1 MAFHEDLKSYRLKQ
15 NITLEEISD
24 RTKININ
31 TLKAF
36 EEGDFS
42 ILPTTYVRLFLKA
55 YAKEIGMTEDEM
67 LRNYENEVQF
77 AGQTEALARKESARR
92 AEEPEMDSNSK
103 VERSTQ
109 RVLLN
114 NPNKPATRKIIIS
127 GVILVLI
134 IVFGK
139 LAMNPSSK
147 PMVRTP
153 ELIAPPALS
162 LFEKSDSLSWG
173 LSGLLSD
180 SNTVE
185 VAASHLVT
193 LYFKRDSSPADTVT
207 IDSGQVYQNSFV
219 NEVDI
224 YAYPSNST
232 GFVLM
237 DQPLQPFNPANSWTQ
252 LKVRSGESTLYAYRL
267 K

>member
-42 ILPTTYVRLFLKA
+42 SLPTTYVRLFLKA
-55 YAKEIGMTEDEM
+55 YAKEIGMAEEEV

-77 AGQTEALARKESARR
+77 AGRSESQVRKEAARVTN
-92 AEEPEMDSNSK
+92 ETSSDDKPKPGPTN
-103 VERSTQ
+103 Q
-109 RVLLN
+109 RILLT
-114 NPNKPATRKIIIS
+114 NPNQPATKKIIITAI
-127 GVILVLI
+127 ILILI

-139 LAMNPSSK
+139 LAMRPSAEPVAPGS
-147 PMVRTP
+147 PM
-153 ELIAPPALS
+153 IMPPSLS

-180 SNTVE
+180 SNAVE
-185 VAASHLVT
+185 VGASIPIT
-193 LYFKRDSSPADTVT
+193 IYIKRDTFPTDTIRV
-207 IDSGQVYQNSFV
+207 DSGQVYQNYFV
-219 NEVDI
+219 SELDI
-224 YAYPSNST
+224 FAYPSNST
-232 GFVLM
+232 AFVLM
-237 DQPLQPFNPANSWTQ
+237 DQPLQSFNPGNSWTQ
-252 LKVRSGESTLYAYRL
+252 LKVRGAESILYSYTL

>member
-42 ILPTTYVRLFLKA
+42 SLPTTYVRLFLKA
-55 YAKEIGMTEDEM
+55 YAKEIGMTEEEV

-77 AGQTEALARKESARR
+77 AGQSESQARKESARR
-92 AEEPEMDSNSK
+92 AEEPSSNAKPKSDA
-103 VERSTQ
+103 SGQ
-109 RVLLN
+109 RILLN
-114 NPNKPATRKIIIS
+114 SPNQPATKKIIVSAI
-127 GVILVLI
+127 ILILI

-139 LAMNPSSK
+139 LAMRPSDE
-147 PMVRTP
+147 P
-153 ELIAPPALS
+153 EKQPPAVIAPPALS

-180 SNTVE
+180 SNAVE
-185 VAASHLVT
+185 VGASLPVT
-193 LYFKRDSSPADTVT
+193 LYIKRDSLPTDTVLV
-207 IDSGQVYQNSFV
+207 DSGQVYLNSFV
-219 NEVDI
+219 KRLDI
-224 YAYPSNST
+224 FAYPSN
-232 GFVLM
+232 GAAFVLM

-252 LKVRSGESTLYAYRL
+252 LKVRGAESILYSYSL

>member
-42 ILPTTYVRLFLKA
+42 SLPTTYVRLFLKA
-55 YAKEIGMTEDEM
+55 YAKEIGMTEEEV
-67 LRNYENEVQF
+67 LRNFENEVQF
-77 AGQTEALARKESARR
+77 AGQSESQARKESARR
-92 AEEPEMDSNSK
+92 AEEPTLDAKPKSDTSG
-103 VERSTQ
+103 Q
-109 RVLLN
+109 RILLN
-114 NPNKPATRKIIIS
+114 SPNQPATKKIIIS
-127 GVILVLI
+127 AIILILI

-139 LAMNPSSK
+139 LAMSPSEEPVK
-147 PMVRTP
+147 PEPTVI
-153 ELIAPPALS
+153 LPPAIS

-180 SNTVE
+180 SNAVE
-185 VAASHLVT
+185 IGASLPVT
-193 LYFKRDSSPADTVT
+193 LYIQRDSLPTDTVLV
-207 IDSGQVYQNSFV
+207 DSGETYQNYFV
-219 NEVDI
+219 NELDI
-224 YAYPSNST
+224 YAYPSNGTAFILT
-232 GFVLM
+232 G
-237 DQPLQPFNPANSWTQ
+237 QPVPPFNPANAWAQ
-252 LKVRSGESTLYAYRL
+252 LKVRGAESILYAYSL